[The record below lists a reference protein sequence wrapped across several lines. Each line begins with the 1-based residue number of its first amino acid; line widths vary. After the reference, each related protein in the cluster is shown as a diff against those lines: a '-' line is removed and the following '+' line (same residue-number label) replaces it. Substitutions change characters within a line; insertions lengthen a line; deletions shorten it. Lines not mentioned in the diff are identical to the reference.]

1 MPWLY
6 QISNKSECWALKQEE
21 GKNLQVIERKM
32 LPLTV
37 GVAILDKVKREYL
50 RRRLEIWDTEQKIEV
65 KRLRELEHIVKWD
78 KYHIIKKVRQLK
90 IEMKLKRKR
99 EGKL

>member
-1 MPWLY
+1 
-6 QISNKSECWALKQEE
+6 
-21 GKNLQVIERKM
+21 M

-65 KRLRELEHIVKWD
+65 KRLRELEHIVK
-78 KYHIIKKVRQLK
+78 
-90 IEMKLKRKR
+90 
-99 EGKL
+99 